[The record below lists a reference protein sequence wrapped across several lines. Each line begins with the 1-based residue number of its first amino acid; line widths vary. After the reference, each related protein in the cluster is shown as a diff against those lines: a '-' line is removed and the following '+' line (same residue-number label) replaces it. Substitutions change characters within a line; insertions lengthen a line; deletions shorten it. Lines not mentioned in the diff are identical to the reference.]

1 MCIATAGAGVTAA
14 AAAATNAG
22 LAISAVSTVASIG
35 MGIMSAQQQAAQ
47 AQQQV
52 DLQNRQR
59 MEQASLSN
67 QAAQAAYNGKV
78 KAQQASHLSFYKQL
92 DNINSGVNKTYIQEQ
107 LKFEEAQTKA
117 AFKSQ
122 DILRKSI
129 GAQGKILASGATGQS
144 VGLLALD
151 ADRQAGFA
159 QSQTNASV
167 DSAAIQGAITQDVA
181 FDQAQSSANQ
191 AFSRTDV
198 TAQAPILDPY
208 GMAGLNIPT

>member
-1 MCIATAGAGVTAA
+1 MCIPQAAIAGAS
-14 AAAATNAG
+14 
-22 LAISAVSTVASIG
+22 LAVSAVGTAASIG
-35 MGIMSAQQQAAQ
+35 MGFMSAQQQAAQ
-47 AQQQV
+47 AQAQV
-52 DLQNRQR
+52 DMQHRQR
-59 MEQASLSN
+59 IEQATLSN
-67 QAAQAAYNGKV
+67 QAAQAAYKGKI

-92 DNINSGVNKTYIQEQ
+92 DNINSGVNKSYVSEQ
-107 LKFEEAQTKA
+107 IKFQEAQAKA

-129 GAQGKILASGATGQS
+129 GAQGRILASGATGQS

-151 ADRQAGFA
+151 AERQAGFA
-159 QSQTNASV
+159 QAQTNASV
-167 DSAAIQGAITQDVA
+167 DSAAIQGAITQDIA

-198 TAQAPILDPY
+198 TPQAPVLDPY